1 MDILDRIHEND
12 ILVIGDVM
20 VDTYYMGEVKRISPE
35 APVPVLKKQNERN
48 VLGGAANVSANLVS
62 AGQNAYMMTV
72 IGHDR
77 TADKMLT
84 LLKNAKVNS
93 SLILMEQERTTTEK
107 VRILGQNNQQI
118 MRVDIEETNNIT
130 STQAQHLLH
139 ALERKIDKF
148 GVIVLSDYLK
158 GVLSYEFTQGVIEL
172 GKKYNKKVIIDVKDP
187 KIEKYKG
194 AYLLKPNLLEV
205 RNLTNM
211 PAKTDSEIIEA
222 SIQLCN
228 MCYCQY
234 VLTTCGERGMV
245 LVNRYGEYQKI
256 ECYSREV
263 YDVTGAGD
271 TVIAYLAMGIANNLE
286 IGEAVKIA
294 NVAAGVKVSKVG
306 TSAVSLEEVK
316 QYRKEEIKRTLGSKI
331 IEGEEIRE
339 IRKIYK
345 DQKIVFT
352 NGCFDI
358 LHAGHIRYLH
368 RASELGD
375 ILIVGINT
383 DQSVSR
389 LKGPERPINTLDDRM
404 EVLEALEFVDYVI
417 AFDEDTPLELIKKIK
432 PDVLVKG
439 ADYAPE
445 DVVGRE
451 FVEARGGRLELIQYV
466 AGKSTT
472 NIISK
477 IKN

>member
-172 GKKYNKKVIIDVKDP
+172 
-187 KIEKYKG
+187 
-194 AYLLKPNLLEV
+194 
-205 RNLTNM
+205 
-211 PAKTDSEIIEA
+211 
-222 SIQLCN
+222 
-228 MCYCQY
+228 
-234 VLTTCGERGMV
+234 
-245 LVNRYGEYQKI
+245 
-256 ECYSREV
+256 
-263 YDVTGAGD
+263 
-271 TVIAYLAMGIANNLE
+271 
-286 IGEAVKIA
+286 
-294 NVAAGVKVSKVG
+294 
-306 TSAVSLEEVK
+306 
-316 QYRKEEIKRTLGSKI
+316 
-331 IEGEEIRE
+331 
-339 IRKIYK
+339 
-345 DQKIVFT
+345 
-352 NGCFDI
+352 
-358 LHAGHIRYLH
+358 
-368 RASELGD
+368 
-375 ILIVGINT
+375 
-383 DQSVSR
+383 
-389 LKGPERPINTLDDRM
+389 
-404 EVLEALEFVDYVI
+404 
-417 AFDEDTPLELIKKIK
+417 IKK
-432 PDVLVKG
+432 
-439 ADYAPE
+439 
-445 DVVGRE
+445 
-451 FVEARGGRLELIQYV
+451 
-466 AGKSTT
+466 
-472 NIISK
+472 
-477 IKN
+477 